1 MNKEAVM
8 QFMRRR
14 EVSLALVLIVIC
26 VAIQSQNPNFLTAN
40 VIDFMLRN
48 YAVTILMAVGMLS
61 VLLVGGIDISV
72 GSTLAFSGMATA
84 ILMRDGI
91 ITNAISAY
99 LFSIGVGLVCGII
112 VGIVVAK
119 GKVLP
124 IIATLGFMY
133 VFRGLTF
140 FISGGR
146 WVGMVDLLE
155 DFRGFSQ
162 GTTFAI
168 SNLIWITLVV
178 YALLF
183 VLLGWT
189 KLGRQIYAVG
199 SSPGSAEVRGVH
211 IDRVK
216 IFVYAINGAI
226 AGLSGAMFVGYYASA
241 MSNMA
246 MAIELDVIAACVIG
260 GVSLRGGQGTVPGV
274 LIGALILVVINRS
287 LSLVGI
293 DPFWQACLKG
303 SVIMAAVVVNI
314 LIQRGTIKRNLAR
327 RAI

>member
-8 QFMRRR
+8 QFLRRR
-14 EVSLALVLIVIC
+14 EVSLLIVLIVIC

-91 ITNAISAY
+91 ITTSLSAY

-112 VGIVVAK
+112 VGLVVAK

-199 SSPGSAEVRGVH
+199 SSPTSAEVRGVH

-216 IFVYAINGAI
+216 IFVYALNGAI

-246 MAIELDVIAACVIG
+246 TAIELDVIAACVIG

-274 LIGALILVVINRS
+274 LIVVF
-287 LSLVGI
+287 LLFVWG
-293 DPFWQACLKG
+293 C
-303 SVIMAAVVVNI
+303 NI
-314 LIQRGTIKRNLAR
+314 RCSPDY
-327 RAI
+327 